1 MSKDVC
7 FLTELHKQIGNIIAG
22 KLVQERN
29 KELLILDDQSDLFLL
44 PDLPDNILR
53 EVANHGLLDD
63 LHLESVVE
71 GLGRVCHRGVILDAQ
86 YLAMRHQFL

>member
-7 FLTELHKQIGNIIAG
+7 FLTELHKQIGNIIASE
-22 KLVQERN
+22 LVQERN
-29 KELLILDDQSDLFLL
+29 KELLLLNNQSDLLLL
-44 PDLPDNILR
+44 PDLQENFLGEIADHR
-53 EVANHGLLDD
+53 LLDD

-71 GLGRVCHRGVILDAQ
+71 GLGRVGQRDVVLDAQ